1 MRTILATCT
10 VLLLSLSFSTLY
22 AQAKVEATKPAE
34 DESVTEVKSTV
45 QKPQKVDEMRKV
57 VVGGTTQKNNKETE
71 TQKVETKET
80 VKYDEKG
87 GIIVPNKS
95 KGIRQTR
102 LSPSQEKKLDQIK
115 KAQARKK
122 STSSNRKKD

>member
-1 MRTILATCT
+1 
-10 VLLLSLSFSTLY
+10 LY
-22 AQAKVEATKPAE
+22 AQDKVEAAKPAE
-34 DESVTEVKSTV
+34 DESATEVKSTV
-45 QKPQKVDEMRKV
+45 HKPQKVDEMRKV
-57 VVGGTTQKNNKETE
+57 VVGGTTQENKKTE

-95 KGIRQTR
+95 KGIRQTS

-115 KAQARKK
+115 KAQARRK
-122 STSSNRKKD
+122 STSSKRKKD